1 LGKFA
6 NVKRLPISPL
16 VLRALEVAEKHVGID
31 ELCARLGT
39 PLTTILAWRLGHAEI
54 SDREFLKLVDLL
66 TELEPGWMSPKPK
79 S

>member
-1 LGKFA
+1 
-6 NVKRLPISPL
+6 VKRLPVSPL
-16 VLRALEVAEKHVGID
+16 VLRALEVAENRLGIE

-39 PLTTILAWRLGHAEI
+39 PPTTIQAWRLGHVEI